1 MDRFDEAKLRIK
13 EATDLVALIE
23 GYLPLK
29 PRGRLLQALCP
40 FHAEKSPSFTV
51 YADSQHF
58 YCFGCGKSGD
68 VFTFLMEQEGLT
80 FREAMETLADRAQI
94 TLEGVFGR
102 GDSSSRGP
110 DPHQVLGEVR
120 SWLQQQLHGEQ
131 GHAARDYLTARSLAP
146 AMESWGLGYW
156 PARHGA
162 LRQFAADRRLPVS
175 ILEQAGLLRE
185 RSEPFAG
192 RVMFPIEDERGRVC
206 GFGGR
211 VLPGAPLR
219 ADGTEPPKYINSP
232 ESPFFSKR
240 RVLYGLHHVK
250 QKGCRRIVVM
260 EGYTDVIACHLAGF
274 HGAVAA
280 LGTAFTNEHSKK
292 LERYAQEGVVLLFDG
307 DRAGQQAA
315 VRAMRELVNSQV
327 AVKIALMADAKD
339 PADYVVPRADED
351 EDLVIERRA
360 RFADLLD
367 GADDALSTWFRLL
380 RKRLDFAQPTDL
392 EKAARECGQ
401 LLALVDSE
409 LRRGALLQE
418 MARHLAVPAETLAR
432 LLQKFRPQAAK
443 GASEASGPNAGGP
456 GTGDL
461 ELHEID
467 PREVPAG
474 ALPNGGR
481 LQHARS
487 PAPRPVVAA
496 ERDLLAVLIE
506 RPELVQ
512 QLEAESFESPEVA
525 RLVALVRAAVADG
538 RVGRADVAR
547 QVFNGIAEEPGLRS
561 VLAMAIRRAD
571 EIRDPAAFFTMLTND
586 RKRASAKT
594 SARSLRQQ
602 LQAALAAG
610 DRETADRLTQELVA
624 QMRAH
629 SPRASAE

>member
-13 EATDLVALIE
+13 EATDLVALVE

-40 FHAEKSPSFTV
+40 FHQEKSPSFTV

-68 VFTFLMEQEGLT
+68 VFTFLMEQEGLS

-94 TLEGVFGR
+94 SLEGVFGR
-102 GDSSSRGP
+102 GDASTRGP

-120 SWLQQQLHGEQ
+120 SWLQQQLFAKEGQ
-131 GHAARDYLTARSLAP
+131 VARDYLEQRALAP
-146 AMESWGLGYW
+146 AMESWGIGYW
-156 PARHGA
+156 PARYDA
-162 LRQFAADRRLPVS
+162 LRQFATQRRMPMA

-211 VLPGAPLR
+211 VLPGAPVR
-219 ADGTEPPKYINSP
+219 ADGFEPPKYINSP

-250 QKGCRRIVVM
+250 QQGCRRIVVM

-274 HGAVAA
+274 YGAVAA
-280 LGTAFTNEHSKK
+280 LGTAFTGEHSKK
-292 LERYAQEGVVLLFDG
+292 LERYAQDGVVLLFDG

-339 PADYVVPRADED
+339 PADYVVARAGED
-351 EDLVIERRA
+351 TDLVIERRA

-392 EKAARECGQ
+392 EKAARECG
-401 LLALVDSE
+401 LLLGLVDSD
-409 LRRGALLQE
+409 LRRRALLQE

-432 LLQKFRPQAAK
+432 LLQKLRPQRETERPVRGDEGE
-443 GASEASGPNAGGP
+443 GATVRS
-456 GTGDL
+456 GDL
-461 ELHEID
+461 DLANID
-467 PREVPAG
+467 PRSLPPAAVATTPG
-474 ALPNGGR
+474 AVQKG
-481 LQHARS
+481 
-487 PAPRPVVAA
+487 APRPALAA
-496 ERDLLAVLIE
+496 EGDLLAVLIE
-506 RPELVQ
+506 MPELVG
-512 QLEAESFESPEVA
+512 QLDAEVLKSAEVA
-525 RLVALVRAAVADG
+525 RLVGFLRDAVTQ
-538 RVGRADVAR
+538 GRAGRAEVAR
-547 QVFNGIAEEPGLRS
+547 HVFSAIAEEPGLCS
-561 VLAMAIRRAD
+561 VLARAIKRAD
-571 EIRDPAAFFTMLTND
+571 EIRDPAAFFEMLTND
-586 RKRASAKT
+586 RRRASAKT
-594 SARSLRQQ
+594 SARGLRQQ